1 MQKRARRVYAKIQT
15 ILKRQE
21 AHLHGDRDYQLT
33 IRKSLATEV
42 GQIGDL
48 VGKGYVDMSRKGER
62 YMYTDKLPPTSEH
75 RFDRI
80 NVLPSINSKHR
91 NTDMGFS
98 LRKMTERDSNYLIS
112 PSNGALLGSE
122 QKG

>member
-1 MQKRARRVYAKIQT
+1 MAN
-15 ILKRQE
+15 E
-21 AHLHGDRDYQLT
+21 A
-33 IRKSLATEV
+33 

-48 VGKGYVDMSRKGER
+48 AGKGYVDMIRKGDR

-80 NVLPSINSKHR
+80 NVLPSISSKHR
-91 NTDMGFS
+91 KSDRGFS
-98 LRKMTERDSNYLIS
+98 LEKMTERDSHYMIS

-122 QKG
+122 